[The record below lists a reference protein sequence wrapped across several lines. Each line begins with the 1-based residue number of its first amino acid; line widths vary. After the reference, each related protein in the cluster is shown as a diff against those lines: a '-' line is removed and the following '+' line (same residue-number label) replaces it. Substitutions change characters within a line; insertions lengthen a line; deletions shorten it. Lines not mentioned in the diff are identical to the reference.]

1 MRTLCAG
8 VSMSL
13 FSSVKK
19 RKTRQFISVIV
30 EEERC
35 LIMQKIVKN
44 KEILHK
50 EGFRFDIPSK
60 EDLGPKVIQLLNN
73 LQEEYDDTYI
83 ALFLNTLGQGVIP
96 VCDEEKLE
104 KYHVDKN
111 RVKSICVDK
120 RFLMY
125 ATKAEINWADKAF
138 SKIGLD
144 FIFSPFLVLD
154 HYIQKEEHISEQVT
168 LYILNTNNALTIMIH
183 KGTQLLYGTFFNVA
197 KEENLLYT
205 DFEDDDNAFEEI
217 DIDED
222 DLEMDDIGTISD
234 NSNFVNTILKERAQ
248 VSEQGERMIKYLN
261 TALKEFYSNSLY
273 ESDFITVAKIFDDAG
288 MDEGVIAY
296 IENEL
301 LLDTHAL
308 NISVRDAILE
318 LAEIEVL
325 N

>member
-1 MRTLCAG
+1 
-8 VSMSL
+8 
-13 FSSVKK
+13 
-19 RKTRQFISVIV
+19 
-30 EEERC
+30 
-35 LIMQKIVKN
+35 
-44 KEILHK
+44 
-50 EGFRFDIPSK
+50 
-60 EDLGPKVIQLLNN
+60 
-73 LQEEYDDTYI
+73 
-83 ALFLNTLGQGVIP
+83 
-96 VCDEEKLE
+96 
-104 KYHVDKN
+104 
-111 RVKSICVDK
+111 
-120 RFLMY
+120 MY